1 MAGVMLVVVSTRNT
15 MSGFGGMA
23 GVDTVFATVV
33 DPPGGRLSVTVDGL
47 TPGSA
52 AALAATAIV
61 DVSIAA
67 AHIAAMPGLAL
78 LMVIRPF
85 TSEWDHR
92 QKNCATPG

>member
-1 MAGVMLVVVSTRNT
+1 
-15 MSGFGGMA
+15 MA
-23 GVDTVFATVV
+23 GVDTVFAIVV
-33 DPPGGRLSVTVDGL
+33 DPPGGRFRVTVGGE

-52 AALAATAIV
+52 AALAATATIV
-61 DVSIAA
+61 VSIAA

-92 QKNCATPG
+92 QKNRASSS

>member
-1 MAGVMLVVVSTRNT
+1 
-15 MSGFGGMA
+15 MA
-23 GVDTVFATVV
+23 GVDTVFAIVV
-33 DPPGGRLSVTVDGL
+33 DPPGGRFRVTVGGV

-61 DVSIAA
+61 DISIAA
-67 AHIAAMPGLAL
+67 AHIAAMPGLAP

-92 QKNCATPG
+92 EKNRIVPG